1 MSSFL
6 CRLLAAKRLDG
17 VSTMND
23 KTFIKWGEYDTEW
36 VDYSFYSF
44 EKGNICTLLS
54 ALSTLLSF
62 LFSCFFLCDML
73 SVTQILFIY
82 LFIYFLFGYVNVY
95 LFYSFSIILQSF
107 RKSNQ
112 EEMYNFRKF
121 EIKSDHFNLSNK
133 YLRKPSFSK
142 TFFTFPPP
150 FCHSFR
156 FVGGN
161 ALFSTEDYRCP
172 GHGAT
177 DPVLP
182 KAMTFT
188 SALSGTVIVLM

>member
-1 MSSFL
+1 MYFTFCFIYSSLFPLLLFL
-6 CRLLAAKRLDG
+6 SLRHAFGNAD
-17 VSTMND
+17 
-23 KTFIKWGEYDTEW
+23 FIH
-36 VDYSFYSF
+36 
-44 EKGNICTLLS
+44 
-54 ALSTLLSF
+54 
-62 LFSCFFLCDML
+62 LF
-73 SVTQILFIY
+73 VYLFIY
-82 LFIYFLFGYVNVY
+82 LFIFQFGYVNVY

-188 SALSGTVIVLM
+188 SALSGTVIVLMKWKKEMGKL